1 MKEKENVKQNLL
13 SALKNGGR
21 GETKVWENGV
31 CIGKLI
37 FSVSKIGNS
46 VRIYPYY
53 FKAENVAN
61 EAENVANEVAK
72 IQNDLIDFIKIIKDS
87 HLYIMQPSIE
97 SGRIDYKTTLLQ
109 KNILIKLVSIFHQS
123 WKIEKKEEMTTKIA
137 AKKSGPLVYSM
148 KEAIKK

>member
-46 VRIYPYY
+46 VRVYPYY
-53 FKAENVAN
+53 FK
-61 EAENVANEVAK
+61 AENVANEVAK
-72 IQNDLIDFIKIIKDS
+72 IQNDLINFIKIIKDS

-109 KNILIKLVSIFHQS
+109 KNILIKLASIFHQS

-137 AKKSGPLVYSM
+137 AKKSGLLVYSM

>member
-46 VRIYPYY
+46 VRVYPYY

-61 EAENVANEVAK
+61 EVTK

-109 KNILIKLVSIFHQS
+109 KNILIKLASIFHQS

-137 AKKSGPLVYSM
+137 AAKKSGPLVYSM
-148 KEAIKK
+148 KEVVKK

>member
-1 MKEKENVKQNLL
+1 MKEKEKENVKQNLL

-46 VRIYPYY
+46 VRVYPYY
-53 FKAENVAN
+53 FKA
-61 EAENVANEVAK
+61 NVANEVAK

-123 WKIEKKEEMTTKIA
+123 WKIEKKEEMTTKMIA
-137 AKKSGPLVYSM
+137 AKKSGLVYSM
-148 KEAIKK
+148 KEAVKK

>member
-53 FKAENVAN
+53 FK
-61 EAENVANEVAK
+61 AENVANEVAK